1 MDSTQFQRI
10 SPRPDWKRH
19 LMQHR
24 NTVLHRLLGHLRWHR
39 FEALVAHHASDKHV
53 RTLTTKTQFIAM
65 AYGQLSGADGLRET
79 VTRFNSQATSLY
91 HLGAKPIARST
102 MADAN
107 ANRSSEIFEDLFK
120 DLAAAAQRRVRQA
133 VEEATFLID
142 STHLRLNE
150 YSAKWARYSA
160 GVCGAKVHVGYDP
173 DADQPIYAMVSTA
186 NVNDIT
192 AAKQMPIEA
201 GATYVFDLGYYDYGW
216 WNTMHQAGCRIVTRL
231 KKNTKLTITREKH
244 VPPGGPILADR
255 FGMLPTRQM
264 HNRRNPMNCEMREV
278 VVRIDTGKVIRV
290 LTNDLTSS
298 AQTIADL
305 YKRRWAIELHF
316 RWIKQALKIRKFLGT
331 SGNAVRTQVY
341 IALIVFLLLHLAH
354 EAEKVLLNLLDF
366 VRLVRTHL
374 MSRRDIRALDRP
386 DEPAPPPDQR
396 QYGLDWSQA

>member
-1 MDSTQFQRI
+1 
-10 SPRPDWKRH
+10 
-19 LMQHR
+19 MQHR
-24 NTVLHRLLGHLRWHR
+24 NTVLHRLLSHVRWHR
-39 FEALVAHHASDKHV
+39 FEALVDRHASDKHV

-65 AYGQLSGADGLRET
+65 AYGQLSGADSLRET
-79 VTRFNSQATSLY
+79 VTRFNSQESQLY
-91 HLGAKPIARST
+91 HLGAKPVAKST

-107 ANRSSEIFEDLFK
+107 ANRSSGIFEDLFK

-133 VEEATFLID
+133 VAEATFLID

-150 YSAKWARYSA
+150 RSAKWARYSA
-160 GVCGAKVHVGYDP
+160 GVCGAKVYVVYDP
-173 DADQPIYAMVSTA
+173 DADQPIYAAVSSA

-216 WNTMHQAGCRIVTRL
+216 WNKMHQAGCRIVTRL
-231 KKNTKLTITREKH
+231 KSNTKLTVTRERLM
-244 VPPGGPILADR
+244 PPGEPILADR
-255 FGMLPTRQM
+255 FGTLPKRQK
-264 HNRRNPMNCEMREV
+264 HNRRNPMDCEMREV
-278 VVRIDTGKVIRV
+278 VVRIETGKVIRI

-316 RWIKQALKIRKFLGT
+316 RWIKQALKIKKFLGT
-331 SGNAVRTQVY
+331 SDNAVRTQVY
-341 IALIVFLLLHLAH
+341 IALIVHLLLHLAH
-354 EAEKVLLNLLDF
+354 AAEKVSLSLLDF

-374 MSRRDIRALDRP
+374 MSRRDIRALDRS
-386 DEPAPPPDQR
+386 DDPPPRPDRR